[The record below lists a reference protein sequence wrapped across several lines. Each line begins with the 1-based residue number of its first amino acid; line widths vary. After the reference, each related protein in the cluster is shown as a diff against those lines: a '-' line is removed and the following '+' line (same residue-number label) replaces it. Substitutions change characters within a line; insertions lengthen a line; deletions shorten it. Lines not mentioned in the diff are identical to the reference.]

1 MGNKFSRKKSKE
13 NIYKKGVGKT
23 IYTRSIPYNIN
34 MSKAKVVFKDYNGH
48 ESKPKFSYVYKGV
61 PGGWYV

>member
-13 NIYKKGVGKT
+13 NLYKKGIGKT
-23 IYTRSIPYNIN
+23 IYPRPIHYDMKIPKV
-34 MSKAKVVFKDYNGH
+34 KAVFKDYNGH
-48 ESKPKFSYVYKGV
+48 ESKPKFSYMYKGV